1 MLPGTPGI
9 PTAHDN
15 KPGYLILQWE
25 EGANGNAPID
35 KFELQYRK
43 GNTHKIS
50 ITTQKLLVDHSSFI
64 IRITCFWIIEYV
76 GLYMFWCFQVM
87 VVWSRSVR
95 FVRTKSG
102 TMVRWW
108 FISRSPWKLMTLTGF
123 VCVPS
128 QRLGLPVGV
137 DGRNPSNQVV
147 ICYLL
152 YSERLVD
159 FSLDYHL
166 IFLLLYSWRRTVGIS
181 TSDLFV
187 ERKEL
192 SSLFARW
199 WTHSQYLQLTSP
211 HILMKR
217 VMLSVILSIMVQER
231 GHYLVEKTF
240 ILQLWDTYYY
250 QWYYIVFFISWHTVS
265 ATGASKPVYEEIWFI
280 FVMIIAF
287 LILVIAIIVC
297 CWKCQR
303 SKDGY
308 SKYCKFFSN

>member
-199 WTHSQYLQLTSP
+199 WTHSVFTTDESSYPDETRNVICDSLDYGSGTRTLFSRENLYITALR
-211 HILMKR
+211 HIL
-217 VMLSVILSIMVQER
+217 LPMVL
-231 GHYLVEKTF
+231 HS
-240 ILQLWDTYYY
+240 
-250 QWYYIVFFISWHTVS
+250 FF
-265 ATGASKPVYEEIWFI
+265 Y
-280 FVMIIAF
+280 F
-287 LILVIAIIVC
+287 LT
-297 CWKCQR
+297 
-303 SKDGY
+303 Y
-308 SKYCKFFSN
+308 SKCDRGFEASIWRNLVHFRHDYRFSHSRYRHYCMLLEMPTQ